1 VKTAVGIGLCFISL
15 VGGGIIIHYK
25 LWERISIF
33 ATQPVFGKN
42 WKNEVDK
49 QKNLYKELDN
59 DLIFLG
65 DSHMEQC
72 EWQEIFRELH
82 IVNRGIGGE
91 TTEGLLARMSVIPA
105 GDSSKIVFVQ
115 IGINDL
121 LARRPPRE
129 VLESYKHLLDE
140 LSNKKYSVVPSLVFY
155 VRYIPE
161 VNPAVTELNQ
171 LIKAELLKRK
181 IPFIDLNPDIS
192 ENETL
197 LFSFSADGV
206 HLSSEGYRMWI
217 DKMKPFIMKKLPA
230 SGCRSERNTA
240 ME

>member
-1 VKTAVGIGLCFISL
+1 VKTILAIAVCL
-15 VGGGIIIHYK
+15 VFMVCSWVLVHYK

-49 QKNLYKELDN
+49 QKTLYYGTAA

-72 EWQEIFRELH
+72 EWQEVFSGLRTT
-82 IVNRGIGGE
+82 NRGIGGE
-91 TTEGLLARMSVIPA
+91 STEGLHARISVLPP
-105 GDSSKIVFVQ
+105 GDSTKVLFLQ

-121 LARRPPRE
+121 LGGRKPAD
-129 VLESYKHLLDE
+129 VLSSYKNILDQIAVRR
-140 LSNKKYSVVPSLVFY
+140 YTVVPTLVFY

-161 VNPAVTELNQ
+161 INPLVTELNQ
-171 LIKAELLKRK
+171 LIQAELLQRK
-181 IPFIDLNPDIS
+181 IPFIDLNSIIA

-197 LFSFSADGV
+197 LRPYSADGV
-206 HLSSEGYRMWI
+206 HLSAAGYQKWIEKMNAFIPKNGPVSGYPSEKNRT
-217 DKMKPFIMKKLPA
+217 K
-230 SGCRSERNTA
+230 E
-240 ME
+240 